1 MKNYTITEDP
11 LYKNF
16 IKSRPGLSQATK
28 ENYNFVFTK
37 FCDATKKP
45 LNEMIETCIEEQ
57 SKVIEKIKTT
67 STDDEGNTI
76 IEKQIIKFDVNK
88 PDSHIN
94 ICLDKFIEYCKQKG
108 NKNSTINSNIEV
120 IAIFLKYYNVEMPEI
135 NKLQNDSSSWYP
147 LLKEDI
153 KFIMSDS
160 TLTHQTLISTLKSSG
175 MRLKDA
181 VDLVIGDLM
190 DGTRD
195 YHNFTNVDDF
205 INHAPSG
212 MICTFEFYP
221 HKTKRFEL
229 PCITCIDPET
239 TDLILQN
246 LRRIKNEYLPRINKK
261 YGLNLNLSKEDAL
274 FGNQREYF
282 KGPIST
288 HSLSDVFN
296 KKNKKLREHRINQI
310 KEKIEKGEIAEE
322 DFEKEV
328 EKIPKFHAHG
338 LRKFFHTVIAK
349 NCGNLRICAV
359 MEGHTAPLRTDNSY
373 VKIDAKEIKEVYM
386 SAIEDLSLENTEVKI
401 YTSEIRREMEE
412 KINSLENMN
421 AGLQSEIDKMDEI
434 MARLEKLENKS

>member
-1 MKNYTITEDP
+1 
-11 LYKNF
+11 
-16 IKSRPGLSQATK
+16 
-28 ENYNFVFTK
+28 
-37 FCDATKKP
+37 
-45 LNEMIETCIEEQ
+45 
-57 SKVIEKIKTT
+57 
-67 STDDEGNTI
+67 
-76 IEKQIIKFDVNK
+76 
-88 PDSHIN
+88 
-94 ICLDKFIEYCKQKG
+94 
-108 NKNSTINSNIEV
+108 
-120 IAIFLKYYNVEMPEI
+120 
-135 NKLQNDSSSWYP
+135 
-147 LLKEDI
+147 
-153 KFIMSDS
+153 
-160 TLTHQTLISTLKSSG
+160 
-175 MRLKDA
+175 
-181 VDLVIGDLM
+181 M

-205 INHAPSG
+205 IDHAPSG

-349 NCGNLRICAV
+349 NCGNLRICAI